1 VLGRYDA
8 ADRHIFLPRTANA
21 DKNLKFRLEI
31 DMCVGD
37 GVLRWMRS
45 GTRLSHNDE
54 PILTHVSKDTAFVDN
69 TVAAF
74 YRCQRLHV
82 RYDCL

>member
-1 VLGRYDA
+1 
-8 ADRHIFLPRTANA
+8 
-21 DKNLKFRLEI
+21 
-31 DMCVGD
+31 MCVGD